1 MRRRPPRS
9 TRTDTLFPYTTLLR
23 SGRTISGKPLARGF
37 DKGTVSAVHS
47 PEMTAQEIPQ
57 PIDTYLRIVDE
68 TQRILQLGK
77 FRMKI
82 GGIEKGID
90 IFAGIQPCQRMPAQR
105 HYRPPSGLTRKI
117 VV

>member
-1 MRRRPPRS
+1 MFFYSSMRRH
-9 TRTDTLFPYTTLLR
+9 TTCALVTGVQTCALPICFHA
-23 SGRTISGKPLARGF
+23 GRTISGKPLARGF
-37 DKGTVSAVHS
+37 DKGTVSAVNS

-90 IFAGIQPCQRMPAQR
+90 IFAG
-105 HYRPPSGLTRKI
+105 KI
-117 VV
+117 GRAHV